1 MYRPL
6 ILFRCGWYAVPPNE
20 EIYGYRH
27 PPGPNI
33 IQYWCTGGGFDYDTF
48 VGIVAAPSEDE
59 LMSIIS
65 QDFLNVTDRG
75 FTRLYD
81 PNNINDRFQ
90 LPMNE
95 WGYQR
100 LAYLFGTGQLYTR
113 PIVGHYSP
121 EPMGPSWWCTTNIE
135 LFNV

>member
-1 MYRPL
+1 MQQPL
-6 ILFRCGWYAVPPNE
+6 ILFRCGWSATPVNE
-20 EIYGYRH
+20 ENYCHRH

-33 IQYWCTGGGFDYDTF
+33 IQYWCTGGGFDYDNF
-48 VGIVAAPSEDE
+48 VGIVVAPSEEE

-65 QDFLNVTDRG
+65 QDFLNVQDRG

-81 PNNINDRFQ
+81 PSDITDRFQ
-90 LPMNE
+90 LPINE

-100 LAYLFGTGQLYTR
+100 LAYLLSTGQLYTR
-113 PIVGHYSP
+113 PIVGHYEP

-135 LFNV
+135 LFDV